1 MNANN
6 NSVLF
11 MENIE
16 EKNNN
21 NNNNNNNINAINA
34 INEIHNYDFKTVCNK
49 EHLFLKR
56 EKMCN
61 IFLLQ
66 FNLENKNKNLRNIVN
81 INMYSLLYSLN
92 RDNFEK

>member
-1 MNANN
+1 MNANK

-21 NNNNNNNINAINA
+21 NSINAM
-34 INEIHNYDFKTVCNK
+34 NEIHSYDFKTVCNK

-81 INMYSLLYSLN
+81 INMYSLL
-92 RDNFEK
+92 FFIV